1 MRRAAD
7 WIIAQRLMTKSSNAQ
22 ALGPARGLLPAGRL
36 EDNREWGQW
45 FSVNAYACLGLEV
58 TGQAFQKAGIEGGDH
73 YVKEAAS
80 FLKDLRDAVTKARE
94 LAPVV
99 RLRNGTYVPYVP
111 TRAGLRF
118 RGFDRKL
125 DYYRRYDPTIKPMLR
140 LSATRELLYG
150 PMILL
155 NTGVIQPQEQTAGW
169 ILDDWEDNLTLSI
182 SLGLPVHG
190 WVEDDKWFSQGGM
203 VFQAN
208 LQNPIQVYLQ
218 RQEIPAALRHLY
230 NAMVSC
236 LYPDVNAFTEEYRM
250 WVSGSG
256 PFYKSPDEARFV
268 QRALDLLVLE
278 NAGELWL
285 AAGTPRRWLEP
296 GQRIE
301 VNELVTTCGPVT
313 YVLQHGQKERTI
325 EASLHLP
332 FWQAPAKLL
341 LFVRAPFNGGI
352 KKVSLN
358 GKPWQAWD
366 AAREVITLPV
376 TERDMNLVISY

>member
-1 MRRAAD
+1 
-7 WIIAQRLMTKSSNAQ
+7 
-22 ALGPARGLLPAGRL
+22 
-36 EDNREWGQW
+36 
-45 FSVNAYACLGLEV
+45 
-58 TGQAFQKAGIEGGDH
+58 
-73 YVKEAAS
+73 
-80 FLKDLRDAVTKARE
+80 
-94 LAPVV
+94 
-99 RLRNGTYVPYVP
+99 
-111 TRAGLRF
+111 
-118 RGFDRKL
+118 
-125 DYYRRYDPTIKPMLR
+125 
-140 LSATRELLYG
+140 
-150 PMILL
+150 
-155 NTGVIQPQEQTAGW
+155 
-169 ILDDWEDNLTLSI
+169 
-182 SLGLPVHG
+182 
-190 WVEDDKWFSQGGM
+190 
-203 VFQAN
+203 
-208 LQNPIQVYLQ
+208 
-218 RQEIPAALRHLY
+218 
-230 NAMVSC
+230 MVSC